1 MKKLRNVSVKTK
13 YYSFYTIIF
22 FAFFI
27 VVYAAFFVNGK
38 SNVWRT
44 DGLTQHYPA
53 LLYIRKWAK
62 ELIYNIFVLKKIEI
76 PMWDMTLGEGG
87 DFLNIFSFRPLVWIS
102 FLFPGNYLEIY
113 NWFRMAVSMYLAG
126 ITFSCFCNR
135 FKRLD
140 FFCLIGTIAYV
151 FSGFSIC
158 YAFRSSL
165 FLEMIIF
172 LPLMLLGT
180 EKILKKESK
189 KIFIISIVFLAL
201 SYFYTLYMLTA
212 FSVIYAIVRYCFTVE
227 QKSFKNF
234 FGTISRFIF
243 PFFLG
248 LAISAVSLIPNLIL
262 TFSSSRT
269 GDTAGNSIGIIYH
282 FKYYIDLLT
291 SFLDINAVGEYGY
304 LCLSALALIAVFY
317 IFIIKKREITCRQK
331 QFIIMCI
338 IGMILC
344 CFPVFAAFF
353 NGFASVTNRWFFVI
367 SLGAALL
374 ITFEVENIMKISGA
388 KLKKIASVIIIY
400 TIFCV
405 LVNLFFE
412 KHIGYFSFVFIYF
425 IFVVL
430 FRRNFNIRKYQ
441 ILLLGLLL
449 VEVGYKAY
457 DFYNFTDKNTISEY
471 LDSGTVEDEVYN
483 TSATVIKELDDLDI
497 YRTEAVD
504 LQWDS
509 PYLNRNYGARSGIN
523 GISSYY
529 SYSSGYMADMLSD
542 LGLSQ
547 KYQNFAISSY
557 DQRTVLDTLSAVKY
571 VTVPT
576 YRQNCVPYGYTY
588 RETIGDT
595 LIYENNNALPLM
607 YTYDTVISYDQ
618 YEKLSMNEK
627 EQAMLQGAVIDSD
640 FLPATNL
647 SFNYV
652 TVLDKESIMEQINS
666 QSEESQYEN
675 DRISI
680 DNATQFTFHLPES
693 VTGEVYLMMEGIE
706 YEEFSLGDYWKQ
718 YLTSDESL
726 ITKNSKLLNRISQK
740 STRSAVIDTNFN
752 DSSKRGYVFAKGH
765 QYYGGKKDILFNLG
779 YVENFSSDITLYL
792 RNEGIYSF
800 DNISV
805 VVQPMDKY
813 GEQVENLRSETNN
826 ISVEGNHITGDVK
839 TESEKILCVAV
850 PYSDGWSATVNG
862 KAAEIKLLNNRYIG
876 IELAAGENHVELSY
890 TTPGLFLGFKVSAV
904 AIVIFIIYWLI
915 NNKKEKKKE

>member
-1 MKKLRNVSVKTK
+1 MKVSFNKKCKK
-13 YYSFYTIIF
+13 YKFYFYYTSIF
-22 FAFFI
+22 LCCFLITYIAFW
-27 VVYAAFFVNGK
+27 VNGK
-38 SNVWRT
+38 SNVWQT

-62 ELIYNIFVLKKIEI
+62 ELLNNIFVLKQIEI
-76 PMWDMTLGEGG
+76 PMWDMTFGEGG
-87 DFLNIFSFRPLVWIS
+87 DFLNAFSFRPLVWLS
-102 FLFPGNYLEIY
+102 LLCPGNYLEIY
-113 NWFRMAVSMYLAG
+113 NWFRMAISMYLAG
-126 ITFSCFCNR
+126 ITFSIYCNR
-135 FKRLD
+135 FKKLD
-140 FFCLIGTIAYV
+140 LFCLIGAIVYV

-158 YAFRSSL
+158 YAFKSSL

-180 EKILKKESK
+180 EKILQKESK
-189 KIFIISIVFLAL
+189 KIFIISVAFLAL
-201 SYFYTLYMLTA
+201 SYFYTLFMLTV
-212 FSVIYAIVRYCFTVE
+212 FSVIYALVRYYFTVK
-227 QKSFKNF
+227 QRNFKNLLEI
-234 FGTISRFIF
+234 ISRYIF

-248 LAISAVSLIPNLIL
+248 IAIAAVSLIPNLLL

-269 GDTAGNSIGIIYH
+269 GDAASNKIGIVYD

-291 SFLDINAVGEYGY
+291 SFLDINATGEYGY
-304 LCLSALALIAVFY
+304 FCLSALALIAIFY
-317 IFIIKKREITCRQK
+317 LFIKRRDITCRQK
-331 QFIIMCI
+331 QFKVMCI
-338 IGMILC
+338 IGIVLC
-344 CFPVFAAFF
+344 CFPVFAALF
-353 NGFASVTNRWFFVI
+353 NGFASVTNRWFFAI

-374 ITFEVENIMKISGA
+374 VAFEAENLMTMESSE
-388 KLKKIASVIIIY
+388 LKKIASIIIGY
-400 TIFCV
+400 TIFCIIT
-405 LVNLFFE
+405 NLFFE
-412 KHIGYFSFVFIYF
+412 KHIGYFVFIFIYF
-425 IFVVL
+425 L
-430 FRRNFNIRKYQ
+430 FFILFGRNLKIRKCQ
-441 ILLLGLLL
+441 VLLLCLLL
-449 VEVGYKAY
+449 AEVGYKAY

-471 LDSGTVEDEVYN
+471 LDSGKVEEEVYN
-483 TSATVIKELDDLDI
+483 TSAAAIKELDDPDI

-509 PYLNRNYGARSGIN
+509 PYRNRNYGARNGIN
-523 GISSYY
+523 GVSSYY

-547 KYQNFAISSY
+547 KYQDFAVSSY

-571 VTVPT
+571 VTVPA

-588 RETIGDT
+588 RETVGDIM
-595 LIYENNNALPLM
+595 IYENNNALPIM
-607 YTYDTVISYDQ
+607 YTYDTIISYDQ

-640 FLPATNL
+640 FLPETNL
-647 SFNYV
+647 SFDYV
-652 TVLDKESIMEQINS
+652 TVLDKENIIAQINS
-666 QSEESQYEN
+666 QLGEN
-675 DRISI
+675 QHENTEITI
-680 DNATQFTFHLPES
+680 DSATQFTLHLPES
-693 VTGEVYLMMEGIE
+693 VTGEVYLMIDGIE
-706 YEEFSLGDYWKQ
+706 FEEFSLGDYWEQ
-718 YLTSDESL
+718 YLASDAPL
-726 ITKNSKLLNRISQK
+726 ISKNSELLNRISQK
-740 STRSAVIDTNFN
+740 SSRSAVIDTSFN
-752 DSSKRGYVFAKGH
+752 DSSKRGYVFAQGH

-813 GEQVENLRSETNN
+813 GEQVENLRSETNS

-839 TESEKILCVAV
+839 TESEKILCIAV

-890 TTPGLFLGFKVSAV
+890 ATPGLFLGFKISAV